1 MEIILELI
9 LEVVLALVFNGP
21 FMRGVREGMSDEGE
35 SEGANEQGSRRKPLN
50 PTLMLLFYVGAGVM
64 TGWVSLMVTPEHML
78 QNKMLSYINLALS
91 PLIAGAIMMAIGA
104 RLKNRNGWLHLDLFF
119 YGYVF
124 SLAFSLTRFVL
135 AYDVF

>member
-9 LEVVLALVFNGP
+9 LEVVLALLFNGP
-21 FMRGVREGMSDEGE
+21 FVRGVRKGLGAGEDDSDSSE
-35 SEGANEQGSRRKPLN
+35 SPRRKPLS
-50 PTLMLLFYVGAGVM
+50 PALMILFYVGIGVA
-64 TGWVSLMVTPEHML
+64 TGWASLMVTPEHML
-78 QNKMLSYINLALS
+78 QNKMASYINLALS

-104 RLKNRNGWLHLDLFF
+104 RVKNRHGWLHLDLFF

-124 SLAFSLTRFVL
+124 SLAFSVTRFIL